1 MEFKPR
7 QYQTVPELIANDV
20 GFSLQNRISM
30 AKEMA
35 EINQLAETKD
45 VFTKEEIRQ
54 ALGLKE

>member
-7 QYQTVPELIANDV
+7 QYQTVPELMAGV
-20 GFSLQNRISM
+20 PRQNRISI